1 MSSCVYNTG
10 ASEPILEI
18 VPEDNLVARVFITNQ
33 DIGFVKTDMR
43 VDVRIDSYSYSEFG
57 DIEGTLVHIGSDALP
72 PDETFP
78 FYRFPAEVEL
88 DTQYLPL
95 GKQPLLLQ
103 SGMSVSANIKIR
115 KRRVITLLS
124 K

>member
-95 GKQPLLLQ
+95 GEQPLLLQ